1 MSEINW
7 VRNGVNL
14 TVKVDFIE
22 AEIISV
28 IAGNYSRV
36 TVIDTRDGFMLTQTI
51 GSDSH
56 VSLAKYKAELWINKL
71 VGSKPLKDTQ

>member
-14 TVKVDFIE
+14 TAKVDFIE

-36 TVIDTRDGFMLTQTI
+36 TVIDTD
-51 GSDSH
+51 D
-56 VSLAKYKAELWINKL
+56 W
-71 VGSKPLKDTQ
+71 